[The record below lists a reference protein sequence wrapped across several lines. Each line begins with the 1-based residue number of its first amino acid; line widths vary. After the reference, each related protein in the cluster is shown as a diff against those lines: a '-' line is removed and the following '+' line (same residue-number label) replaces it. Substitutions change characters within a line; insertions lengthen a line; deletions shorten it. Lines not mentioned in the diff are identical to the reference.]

1 MFNTYL
7 YTPILNVLIFLYH
20 LLGDSFG
27 LAIVGLTVAIRAILI
42 PLTAPAMRS
51 QQKMMELT
59 PKLAELK
66 KKHADKLKLQQAQL
80 ALYKSHGV
88 NPSAGCLPQIVQII
102 ILIALY
108 QVFNNFLQGGTIDG
122 AAVNMSFIWL
132 DLAKPDKFYVLP
144 ILAGLTQLIYSLM
157 LRPGT
162 EHPHLREKLVSKPE
176 VKMEKN
182 EMSMAAEIQN
192 QMLFMMPLMTL
203 VISLRFPSG
212 LSLYWVVMTVFSI
225 AQQWFVTGPGGLV
238 WYWGKLRK
246 LLMV

>member
-20 LLGDSFG
+20 WLGDSFG
-27 LAIVGLTVAIRAILI
+27 LAVVGLTVGIRAILI

-51 QQKMMELT
+51 QQKMMELA
-59 PKLAELK
+59 PKLAKLK
-66 KKHADKLKLQQAQL
+66 KKHADKLQRQQAQL

-122 AAVNMSFIWL
+122 VAVNMSFLWL
-132 DLAKPDKFYVLP
+132 DLAKPDRFYVLP

-162 EHPHLREKLVSKPE
+162 EHPHPPEKLVSKPA
-176 VKMEKN
+176 VKIEKD

-203 VISLRFPSG
+203 VISLRFPAG

-238 WYWGKLRK
+238 FYWGKLRR